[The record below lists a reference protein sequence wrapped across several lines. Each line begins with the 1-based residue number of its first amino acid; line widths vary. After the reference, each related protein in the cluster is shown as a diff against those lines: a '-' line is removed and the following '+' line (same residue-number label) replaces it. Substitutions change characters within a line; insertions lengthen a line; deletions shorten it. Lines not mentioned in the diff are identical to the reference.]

1 MNPELLSAVETPL
14 PSGRMIT
21 SDEGDG
27 DVQVLWMSDRPATA
41 ELWARVHA
49 ERTRTGLWP
58 LLLDS
63 GDPRDSEFRPWASG
77 ELFPERMS
85 SPDAHNPAGLL
96 VGWWKDYT
104 VIDEDD
110 DMLSPE
116 DRLAVTAPFG
126 LVWPGLAP
134 AHQPTIDPDTAAA
147 DHAQHF
153 AARRPQSRLGLVAA
167 DSGAHALTAAGW
179 DGPVNYDNDTAKFS
193 AIVASWEERFG
204 ARVVAVGPSTLH
216 LSVAAP
222 PTSTEDALLVAAE
235 HFAFCPDNIWQGSHP
250 NTLAAYAERLVH
262 DRFWDFW
269 WD

>member
-1 MNPELLSAVETPL
+1 
-14 PSGRMIT
+14 
-21 SDEGDG
+21 
-27 DVQVLWMSDRPATA
+27 MSDGPATA
-41 ELWARVHA
+41 ELWERVHA

-63 GDPRDSEFRPWASG
+63 GAPHDSEFTPWGSG

-85 SPDAHNPAGLL
+85 SPDTHNPAGLL
-96 VGWWKDYT
+96 SRWWKNYT
-104 VIDEDD
+104 VIEEDD

-134 AHQPTIDPDTAAA
+134 AHRPAVDPDTTAT
-147 DHAQHF
+147 DHAQSF

-193 AIVASWEERFG
+193 AVIASWEERFG
-204 ARVVAVGPSTLH
+204 VRVVAVGPATLH

-262 DRFWDFW
+262 NCCWDFW

>member
-1 MNPELLSAVETPL
+1 
-14 PSGRMIT
+14 
-21 SDEGDG
+21 
-27 DVQVLWMSDRPATA
+27 MSDGPATA

-63 GDPRDSEFRPWASG
+63 RDPRDSEFRPWASG

-85 SPDAHNPAGLL
+85 SPDTHNPAELL
-96 VGWWKDYT
+96 SGWWKNYT

-134 AHQPTIDPDTAAA
+134 AHRPGTDPDITAA
-147 DHAQHF
+147 DYAQYF

-167 DSGAHALTAAGW
+167 DSGAHALSAAGW

-193 AIVASWEERFG
+193 AVVASWEQRFG
-204 ARVVAVGPSTLH
+204 VRVVAVGPATLH

-235 HFAFCPDNIWQGSHP
+235 HFALCPDNIWQGRHP

-262 DRFWDFW
+262 NRCWDFW

>member
-1 MNPELLSAVETPL
+1 MNPELLSAVEAPL

-21 SDEGDG
+21 PDEGDG
-27 DVQVLWMSDRPATA
+27 DVQALWMSDELATA

-49 ERTRTGLWP
+49 ERTRTGLRP

-63 GDPRDSEFRPWASG
+63 RDLRDSEFRPCASG

-85 SPDAHNPAGLL
+85 CPDTHNPAELL
-96 VGWWKDYT
+96 SGWWKNYT

-116 DRLAVTAPFG
+116 DRLAVTALFG
-126 LVWPGLAP
+126 LDWPGLAP
-134 AHQPTIDPDTAAA
+134 AHRLAIDPDTTAA
-147 DHAQHF
+147 DYAQYF

-193 AIVASWEERFG
+193 AVVASWEQRFG
-204 ARVVAVGPSTLH
+204 AHVVAVGPATLH
-216 LSVAAP
+216 LSIAAP
-222 PTSTEDALLVAAE
+222 PTSAEVALHIAAE
-235 HFAFCPDNIWQGSHP
+235 HFAFCPANIWQGHHP
-250 NTLAAYAERLVH
+250 RTLSAYAERLIGN
-262 DRFWDFW
+262 RCWEFW